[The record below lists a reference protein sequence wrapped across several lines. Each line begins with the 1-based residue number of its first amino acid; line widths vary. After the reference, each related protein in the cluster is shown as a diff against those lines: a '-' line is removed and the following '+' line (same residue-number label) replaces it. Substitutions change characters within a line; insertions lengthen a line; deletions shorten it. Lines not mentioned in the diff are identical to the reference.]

1 MHEAN
6 GSGRDDGD
14 ETYLENRRTFEF
26 FFIAGVLCLGIPIA
40 VLYGARAGERDA
52 AALNASPAATAAW
65 PAGDR

>member
-1 MHEAN
+1 MDEAN
-6 GSGRDDGD
+6 GISKEGGD

-26 FFIAGVLCLGIPIA
+26 FLIAGVLCLGIPIA

-52 AALNASPAATAAW
+52 AALSAAAAASAAW